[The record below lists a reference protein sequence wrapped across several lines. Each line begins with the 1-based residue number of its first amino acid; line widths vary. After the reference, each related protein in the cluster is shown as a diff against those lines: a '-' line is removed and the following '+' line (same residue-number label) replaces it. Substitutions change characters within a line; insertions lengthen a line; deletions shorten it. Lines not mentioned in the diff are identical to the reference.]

1 MADGVR
7 LGSAVMFVQDLDRSA
22 SFYTEVLALEEAD
35 RSTTA
40 ALLISASGAQ
50 LILRAM
56 GPDASHPLGGVGVQ
70 YVVWTAAGP
79 ADLDRAERALKG
91 HSAHEQTRSSAG
103 VTVVEGRDP
112 DDIPVLIVYP
122 GPDQA
127 PLHELPVRIYG
138 W

>member
-7 LGSAVMFVQDLDRSA
+7 LGTAVVFVQDLDRSV

-40 ALLISASGAQ
+40 ALLVSAAGTQ

-56 GPDASHPLGGVGVQ
+56 GSGAAHPLGSLGVQ

-79 ADLDRAERALKG
+79 ADLDRSERALKER
-91 HSAHEQTRSSAG
+91 SAHQERRGSGG

-112 DDIPVLIVYP
+112 DDLPVLLVYP
-122 GPDQA
+122 GPDQT
-127 PLHELPVRIYG
+127 PLHELPMRIYG